1 MFNQF
6 SDQRDYLDKLK
17 QMQRDGQIGA
27 LGLGKIDLDK
37 LESHLSRGTYSPSA
51 NETRCLN
58 KNFDFAEQ

>member
-37 LESHLSRGTYSPSA
+37 LESHL
-51 NETRCLN
+51 
-58 KNFDFAEQ
+58 